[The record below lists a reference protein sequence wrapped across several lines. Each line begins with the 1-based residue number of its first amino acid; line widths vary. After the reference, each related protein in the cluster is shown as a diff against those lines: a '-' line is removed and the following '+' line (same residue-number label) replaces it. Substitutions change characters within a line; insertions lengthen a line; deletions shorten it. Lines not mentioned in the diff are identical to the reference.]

1 MLVQTT
7 IHVANLESAPSPL
20 CIQNW
25 GTDSCLWEEGKK
37 KNCSSTDSAL
47 FVEHNGRRNLISSSC
62 HNILKGRD
70 NRQLEI
76 HVREPRIRHQLIL
89 FIFYLPP
96 CLCLQPPTFSCHTNY
111 RSTPFCVVEQGFGG
125 TAEGEEILL
134 VLNQT
139 ASSILPPSPFPRS
152 LSPPSVFRL

>member
-1 MLVQTT
+1 MGGEKEIVPPP
-7 IHVANLESAPSPL
+7 ISAP
-20 CIQNW
+20 
-25 GTDSCLWEEGKK
+25 
-37 KNCSSTDSAL
+37 
-47 FVEHNGRRNLISSSC
+47 FVEHNGRHNLISSSC
-62 HNILKGRD
+62 NNILKGRD

-96 CLCLQPPTFSCHTNY
+96 SLQPPTFSCHTNY
-111 RSTPFCVVEQGFGG
+111 RSTPLRVVEQGFGG

-139 ASSILPPSPFPRS
+139 ASSILPLSPFSPLS
-152 LSPPSVFRL
+152 LLPQSLGCNSLTCVLYLMTCESN